1 MKKALFTVVLPLLIV
16 FFLAFYK
23 LDYYI
28 MKPGSAYDVSQFV
41 TVEGGDQDDNGSLS
55 LMTVAMAPATPLTY
69 VIAYL
74 REFEEIIEMDEVRQE
89 EEDEEEYSIRQL
101 KLMTDSQ
108 FSALFVAFKKANLPY
123 TIEYDGITVLNV
135 LAGGAADGKLHP
147 GDEIVEIDGKLIN
160 RAEELSTIISKKN
173 INEEVK
179 LVINRNE
186 QLLDET
192 IMLKEIPGE
201 EHKRIGIG
209 VTYSESKSIKTDP
222 KVKVNAENI
231 GGPSAG
237 LMFTLEILNQ
247 LLDEDLS
254 KGYKIAG
261 TGEMNED
268 GSVGRIGGIE
278 KKVVA
283 AHEDGME
290 IFFAPDDEITENM
303 KKVNP
308 HIQSN
313 YEAAVETAKKIKTD
327 MQIVPVK
334 TIDDA
339 LNYLNKLS
347 LKEK

>member
-1 MKKALFTVVLPLLIV
+1 
-16 FFLAFYK
+16 
-23 LDYYI
+23 

-41 TVEGGDQDDNGSLS
+41 TVDGGDQDDSGSLS
-55 LMTVAMAPATPLTY
+55 LMTVAMAPATPLTF
-69 VIAYL
+69 VIAYF
-74 REFEEIIEMDEVRQE
+74 REFEEIMEMEEVRQE
-89 EEDEEEYSIRQL
+89 EEDEEEYSVRQF

-108 FSALFVAFKKANLPY
+108 FNALFVAFKKANLPY
-123 TIEYDGITVLNV
+123 TIEYNGITVLNV
-135 LAGGAADGKLHP
+135 LSGGAADGKLRP

-160 RAEELSTIISKKN
+160 RTEELTKILSKKTL
-173 INEEVK
+173 NEEVK

-186 QLLDET
+186 ELLDKT
-192 IMLKEIPGE
+192 LTLKEIPGE
-201 EHKRIGIG
+201 EHNRVGIGI
-209 VTYSESKSIKTDP
+209 TYSESKSIKTDP
-222 KVKVNAENI
+222 LVNVNAENI

-254 KGYKIAG
+254 KGYNIAG
-261 TGEMNED
+261 TGEMHED
-268 GSVGRIGGIE
+268 GTVGRIGGIE

-303 KKVNP
+303 KKLNP
-308 HIQSN
+308 NIKTN

-334 TIDDA
+334 NIDDA
-339 LNYLNKLS
+339 LNYLRNLS
-347 LKEK
+347 PKETK